1 LPRNSLLILWP
12 ALGQVGWT
20 FLLYAWLT
28 VARSTAVKRGEV
40 KYGSFAFNRDEPK
53 DVARIRLN
61 LANQFEL
68 PLFFFFA
75 VAILIALNRV
85 NGIDIAAAWVFVG
98 GRVVHSLAQGLT
110 DNVPLRGQVFLINFT
125 AACVLLGHLALIALE
140 AL

>member
-1 LPRNSLLILWP
+1 LSRNSLLILWP

-28 VARSTAVKRGEV
+28 VSRQAAVKRGDV

-53 DVARIRLN
+53 DVARVRLN

-75 VAILIALNRV
+75 VTVLIALNRV
-85 NGIDIAAAWVFVG
+85 NGIDIAASSIFVA
-98 GRVVHSLAQGLT
+98 GRVVHSLVQCLT
-110 DNVPLRGQVFLINFT
+110 DNVPLRGQVFLINFF
-125 AACVLLGHLALIALE
+125 AVCVLLGHLALIALE

>member
-1 LPRNSLLILWP
+1 MSRNSLLILWP
-12 ALGQVGWT
+12 ALGQIGWT
-20 FLLYAWLT
+20 FLLYVWLT
-28 VARSTAVKRGEV
+28 VARRAAVKRGAV

-75 VAILIALNRV
+75 VGVLIALNRV
-85 NGIDIAAAWVFVG
+85 NGIDIAVAWIFVG
-98 GRVVHSLAQGLT
+98 GRVVHSLVQGLT
-110 DNVPLRGQVFLINFT
+110 DNVPLRGQVFLINFF

-140 AL
+140 VF

>member
-1 LPRNSLLILWP
+1 LARNSLLILWP

-28 VARSTAVKRGEV
+28 VKRQVAVKRGDV

-53 DVARIRLN
+53 DVARVRLN

-75 VAILIALNRV
+75 VAVLVALNRV
-85 NGIDIAAAWVFVG
+85 NGIDIAAAWIFVG
-98 GRVVHSLAQGLT
+98 GRIVHSLVQGLT
-110 DNVPLRGQVFLINFT
+110 DNVPLRGQVFLINFF

>member
-1 LPRNSLLILWP
+1 MARNSLLILWP
-12 ALGQVGWT
+12 ALGQIGWT

-28 VARSTAVKRGEV
+28 VKRQAAVRRGDV

-75 VAILIALNRV
+75 VAVLIALNRV
-85 NGIDIAAAWVFVG
+85 NGIDIAAAWVFLG
-98 GRVVHSLAQGLT
+98 GRVVHSLVQGLT
-110 DNVPLRGQVFLINFT
+110 DNVPLRGQVFLINFF
-125 AACVLLGHLALIALE
+125 AACALLGHLALIAFE